1 MPNTPQIDF
10 IGIGAPK
17 CGTTWLS
24 AQLEAHPQI
33 GFAPNKEVYYF
44 ADTIARRITGQELH
58 CFDRGVAWY
67 HQQFPAVA
75 GEIKCRGEFCP
86 SYLYSEEAATRI
98 AAYRP
103 DIKLL
108 VCLRP
113 PAEMIYSWYWYG
125 RSAVVT
131 SLPKSFGEMMENPF
145 LRNLGCFARHLR
157 PYLDRFPAKNILVV
171 QFDAIRRDPDRVR
184 RSVYEF
190 LSVAADFKPQLEAGK
205 NPARAARFP
214 VLQSGAQ
221 RLYAA
226 ISGLPGVDK
235 LLKSPAIAKIL
246 QDAYHLL
253 NTKARK
259 YEPLAAEERRKWEA
273 FYAADQEEL
282 SRLLRSLQVI
292 G

>member
-24 AQLEAHPQI
+24 AQLGAHPQI

-113 PAEMIYSWYWYG
+113 PVEMIYSWYWYG

-131 SLPKSFGEMMENPF
+131 SLPKSFGEMMEDPF

-157 PYLDRFPAKNILVV
+157 PYLDRFTAKNILVV

-221 RLYAA
+221 RLFAA
-226 ISGLPGVDK
+226 ISGIPGVDK

>member
-1 MPNTPQIDF
+1 MPDTPQIDF

-33 GFAPNKEVYYF
+33 GFAPDKEVYYF
-44 ADTIARRITGQELH
+44 ADTIARRISGQELH

-86 SYLYSEEAATRI
+86 SYLYSEEAASRI

-113 PAEMIYSWYWYG
+113 PVEMIYSWYWYG
-125 RSAVVT
+125 RSGVLV
-131 SLPKSFGEMMENPF
+131 SLPKSFEEMMENPF
-145 LRNLGCFARHLR
+145 LRDLGCFARHLR
-157 PYLDRFPAKNILVV
+157 PYLDRFAAKNILVV

-190 LSVAADFKPQLEAGK
+190 LGVAADFKPQIETGK

-226 ISGLPGVDK
+226 ISGIPGVDK

-259 YEPLAAEERRKWEA
+259 YEPLAAEERRKWGA

-282 SRLLRSLQVI
+282 SGLLRNLQVI
-292 G
+292 S